1 MTTRFADM
9 LASDAGSIFS
19 TPSYLRIEI
28 PSWRFV
34 GIRLERKP
42 VPEEKP
48 SGLSREEIQTLFQGD
63 LNPKAKRKLTD
74 YEEREQALQS
84 RIRDAL
90 YAEPASKAS
99 DLPARRA

>member
-19 TPSYLRIEI
+19 TPSYLRIAI

-42 VPEEKP
+42 APEQKP
-48 SGLSREEIQTLFQGD
+48 SGLSREEIQTLFHGD
-63 LNPKAKRKLTD
+63 LNPRTQRKLTEF
-74 YEEREQALQS
+74 EEREQALQT

-90 YAEPASKAS
+90 YAEPAAKAS
-99 DLPARRA
+99 DLPAKRA

>member
-19 TPSYLRIEI
+19 TPSYLRIAI

-34 GIRLERKP
+34 GIRLVRKP
-42 VPEEKP
+42 APGPKP
-48 SGLSREEIQTLFQGD
+48 SGLSREEIQTLFDGD
-63 LNPKAKRKLTD
+63 LNPKTQRKLTEF
-74 YEEREQALQS
+74 EEREQALQS

-90 YAEPASKAS
+90 YAEPISKAS